1 MKRLLL
7 IAIAV
12 LVAGAP
18 GAQARVAQ
26 QKVNLVKA
34 AEKVSIEQGAV
45 YVNGKEVADRDLPEG
60 LRDLSSEVNMTFWTM
75 DNSLIEINGS
85 MFVFE
90 EGSFRDAAPGEKSNR
105 NVMVTFSSDNNG
117 GADVRLYEAPEAS
130 FGYVVRS
137 GDTERHVMRDYVAQL
152 RERADEF
159 NKLTFELKEV
169 SPQSSQLARQMVVEA
184 ENTARLASLFPRVEY
199 EAYMGSMQNQN
210 RRLYEELVRERDMEM
225 RTHQLAQAIQAANTE
240 AEQKEH
246 LEELRKIL
254 TEIFELKQANRE
266 KEIQQI
272 EQQLKELQSRL
283 EDREALKED
292 IIESRLNDL
301 LNLHR
306 W

>member
-12 LVAGAP
+12 LIAAAP
-18 GAQARVAQ
+18 EAHARVAQ

-34 AEKVSIEQGAV
+34 AEKVSIEQGTV
-45 YVNGKEVADRDLPEG
+45 YVNGKEVADRDLPSG
-60 LRDLSSEVNMTFWTM
+60 LRDLSSDVNMTFWTM

-90 EGSFRDAAPGEKSNR
+90 EGTFRDAAPGEKSNR
-105 NVMVTFSSDNNG
+105 NVMVTFSSDNSG

-130 FGYVVRS
+130 FGYVVRT
-137 GDTERHVMRDYVAQL
+137 GDADGHVMKDYVAQL
-152 RERADEF
+152 RERAEEF

-184 ENTARLASLFPRVEY
+184 ENTARLASIFPRVEY

-225 RTHQLAQAIQAANTE
+225 RTHQLAQAIQAATTE
-240 AEQKEH
+240 EAREQH
-246 LEELRKIL
+246 QAELRDIL
-254 TEIFELKQANRE
+254 TEIFELKQANRQ
-266 KEIQQI
+266 KEIEQL